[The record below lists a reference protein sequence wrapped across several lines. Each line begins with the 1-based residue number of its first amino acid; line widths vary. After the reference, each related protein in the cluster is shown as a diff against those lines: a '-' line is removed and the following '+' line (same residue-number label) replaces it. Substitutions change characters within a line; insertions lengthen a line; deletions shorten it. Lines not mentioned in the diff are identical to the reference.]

1 MRKVMDSIFDKY
13 DEDKDNRLDLRELHR
28 MMETICMRKYGSKGA
43 FND

>member
-28 MMETICMRKYGSKGA
+28 MMENICMRKYGFKGA
-43 FND
+43 FSE